1 MQAQGDQ
8 GTAHR
13 TTGAPQQRQTA
24 RNGEGVS
31 DPLLSVRGNWRVIVG
46 RVSDRSVTE
55 QLLRLEPVRYTNG
68 ELYVRADM
76 PTLRAVKAS
85 VTELSERVSE
95 FLRVKVRVRAEVA
108 KKTPRDDVKPAG
120 NQTGN
125 SPAAPSSQGAVPS
138 ATPTST
144 DTSAIADGARG

>member
-13 TTGAPQQRQTA
+13 TAGASQQRQTA
-24 RNGEGVS
+24 RNGEGAS

-55 QLLRLEPVRYTNG
+55 QLLRLEPVRYING

-76 PTLRAVKAS
+76 PTLRRRQS
-85 VTELSERVSE
+85 
-95 FLRVKVRVRAEVA
+95 F
-108 KKTPRDDVKPAG
+108 G
-120 NQTGN
+120 H
-125 SPAAPSSQGAVPS
+125 
-138 ATPTST
+138 
-144 DTSAIADGARG
+144 